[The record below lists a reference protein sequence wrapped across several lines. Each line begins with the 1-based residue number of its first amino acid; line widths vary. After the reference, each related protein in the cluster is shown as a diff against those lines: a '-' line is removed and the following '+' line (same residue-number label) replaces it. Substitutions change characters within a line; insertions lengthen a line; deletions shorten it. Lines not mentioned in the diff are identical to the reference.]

1 MPPTKDHPIFCDF
14 GAILVFLH
22 IWKNTHNMVN
32 ITIHI
37 ISLFGSNW
45 KNSLQSSASELQF
58 LQLSASQIPW
68 WIPAVF
74 DGGAGRRVRGLSWRR
89 PISGRAW
96 WSPWPFYSRQQRLGH
111 RRRHGSTV
119 ARMGMVW
126 GWSKTLHFFWEEPRN
141 IGLSIVDDCLSRFFR
156 VATNCGLQTASPS
169 FWKRTCAWHLQ
180 SGKDREEKMGTEEVS
195 TWTCLKMFPRKIS
208 NAWAPTG
215 HPILVSFLFWT
226 QTFFVRCT
234 VAT

>member
-14 GAILVFLH
+14 GAILVFLQF
-22 IWKNTHNMVN
+22 WKNTHNMVN
-32 ITIHI
+32 ITLHI
-37 ISLFGSNW
+37 NSLFGSNW

-58 LQLSASQIPW
+58 LQLSASQISW

-96 WSPWPFYSRQQRLGH
+96 CSPWPFYSRQQRLGH

-126 GWSKTLHFFWEEPRN
+126 GWSKTLHFFGKN
-141 IGLSIVDDCLSRFFR
+141 QGILDCLSLMILYHDSSESPRIAGCRLHPQVFGREPVLDIYNQERIVKRRWELKRFQHGHVSRCFQER
-156 VATNCGLQTASPS
+156 SAMPGLQPVTPS
-169 FWKRTCAWHLQ
+169 
-180 SGKDREEKMGTEEVS
+180 
-195 TWTCLKMFPRKIS
+195 
-208 NAWAPTG
+208 
-215 HPILVSFLFWT
+215 
-226 QTFFVRCT
+226 
-234 VAT
+234 